1 MSAEPSHIRPEIA
14 WEVDSFT
21 EMRRQLRGA
30 LMQLEVTLS
39 VRMARQQ
46 LSPAED
52 AMISEAL
59 NRAD

>member
-1 MSAEPSHIRPEIA
+1 MEDTHIRPEIA

-30 LMQLEVTLS
+30 QTQLEVTFS

-46 LSPAED
+46 LSPAEHGMVD
-52 AMISEAL
+52 EAL
-59 NRAD
+59 ERRE

>member
-1 MSAEPSHIRPEIA
+1 MEDTHIRPEIK

-21 EMRRQLRGA
+21 EMRQQLCGA

-46 LSPAED
+46 LSPAER
-52 AMISEAL
+52 AMVDEAL
-59 NRAD
+59 ERAD